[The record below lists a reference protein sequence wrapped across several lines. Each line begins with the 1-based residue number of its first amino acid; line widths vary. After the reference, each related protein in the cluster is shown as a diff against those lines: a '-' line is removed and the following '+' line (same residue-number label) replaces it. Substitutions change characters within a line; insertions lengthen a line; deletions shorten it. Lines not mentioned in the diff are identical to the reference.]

1 MNYYDYDPET
11 KAYTGEYGPAHIDPL
26 ETELQGED
34 VFICP
39 ANATLIQP
47 PQTGAN
53 EVAVFDED
61 ADEWTVENDFRGQKY
76 WGRFAEPFE
85 IEEIGETVP
94 EGPDYSLEPPPEWPD
109 MVSPKLHY
117 GNWVEGAILY
127 PNQDGK
133 MIPVTTKAKVD
144 ELTSRRIRAAGVGE
158 DKAKTMKVLAG
169 DDPCPEFDEWLDLRN
184 QLVDEGNQF
193 IIDNDLQ

>member
-1 MNYYDYDPET
+1 MNYYDYDPDT
-11 KAYTGEYGPAHIDPL
+11 KEYTGEYGPAQIDPL

-34 VFICP
+34 VFLCP
-39 ANATLIQP
+39 AHATLIQP

-53 EVAVFDED
+53 EIAVFDEETE
-61 ADEWTVENDFRGQKY
+61 AWEVKVDFRGQKY

-85 IEEIGETVP
+85 IDEIGETVP
-94 EGPDYSLEPPPEWPD
+94 TGPDYSIIPPPEWPD

-117 GNWVEGAILY
+117 NEWVEGALLY
-127 PNQDGK
+127 PNENGK

-158 DKAKTMKVLAG
+158 DKAKTLKTLAG
-169 DDPCPEFDEWLDLRN
+169 DDPCPEFDDWLVLRN
-184 QLVDEGNQF
+184 QILLEGNQF
-193 IIDNDLQ
+193 VADNGLS